1 MVCSALESVRIIKSI
16 LLKYRKIVFV
26 FLFSAQPIMFLSV
39 LLIAAATQGARGGLL
54 QSICIMVAVSHSLL
68 VGLFL
73 P

>member
-1 MVCSALESVRIIKSI
+1 
-16 LLKYRKIVFV
+16 
-26 FLFSAQPIMFLSV
+26 MFLSV

-54 QSICIMVAVSHSLL
+54 QSICIMVAVPHSMVAVPHSLL